1 MVKQQVESQI
11 KVRDFSKLAVT
22 LAPAD
27 YESWHV
33 ARTETMAEAKAGL
46 KAKLEAELSA
56 AADESELQGL
66 RDRFSREER
75 ELEHKIGASTER
87 TVETTSLFAQPQSAR
102 AQTTRCTPSRPR
114 STCSTTSYRNER
126 AAAAPSAVACRVKPR
141 AGVSENVSFFTT
153 TTHAHTHSLTH
164 AYP

>member
-1 MVKQQVESQI
+1 MPMVKQQVESQI

-66 RDRFSREER
+66 RACFQQEER
-75 ELEHKIGASTER
+75 AIEHAIDHEVHT
-87 TVETTSLFAQPQSAR
+87 FSATLDM
-102 AQTTRCTPSRPR
+102 QYNFLS
-114 STCSTTSYRNER
+114 
-126 AAAAPSAVACRVKPR
+126 K
-141 AGVSENVSFFTT
+141 
-153 TTHAHTHSLTH
+153 
-164 AYP
+164 

>member
-1 MVKQQVESQI
+1 MPMVKQQVESQI

-66 RDRFSREER
+66 RDRYRACLLRLSHLSAQHGTLCHSGSVVRS
-75 ELEHKIGASTER
+75 ANWSTR
-87 TVETTSLFAQPQSAR
+87 SVR
-102 AQTTRCTPSRPR
+102 AMGK
-114 STCSTTSYRNER
+114 E
-126 AAAAPSAVACRVKPR
+126 APSTRPPLLFLA
-141 AGVSENVSFFTT
+141 
-153 TTHAHTHSLTH
+153 
-164 AYP
+164 

>member
-56 AADESELQGL
+56 AQDEDELQGL
-66 RDRFSREER
+66 RDR
-75 ELEHKIGASTER
+75 
-87 TVETTSLFAQPQSAR
+87 
-102 AQTTRCTPSRPR
+102 
-114 STCSTTSYRNER
+114 
-126 AAAAPSAVACRVKPR
+126 
-141 AGVSENVSFFTT
+141 
-153 TTHAHTHSLTH
+153 
-164 AYP
+164 